1 MWVGGAGGSEGPAPW
16 QLVPTLCHLGVMKHP
31 KSRELP
37 GAACRS
43 LSRLQVRWV
52 SRRSSV
58 SPDDVFQAGFQA
70 GLFHQPL
77 PSVKQKAVYTEK
89 M

>member
-16 QLVPTLCHLGVMKHP
+16 QLVPTPCHLGVMKHP

-43 LSRLQVRWV
+43 LSWV